1 MNTILLGRKVQK
13 GYCVTPFSSSRIQA
27 KAPFFPFFGVQTMSN
42 CTITFHLGTTLSQ
55 AHNIRDPKVT
65 AKEPHIDPHGQH
77 ETLIHESVED
87 AYKRLF
93 DKALAEYNAKQKK
106 PCRRIA
112 DYYEHIKAS
121 KEHHAVYEAIVG
133 IYGKD
138 EHGKEST
145 SAIERTECT
154 RLLKE
159 YLKQFQAQ
167 NPQLIVVGAY
177 IHADEEGKYP
187 HLHLDFIPVAN
198 GQKNGLSKKVSL
210 KGALQ
215 QQFKSTNFK
224 YSATAQEAWCDIQR
238 KNLQELAQAQGH
250 TVLTGVSGGRKHVHT
265 KLYKAEIT
273 NVKKQVDTKLAIHT
287 ELLDEVAQSPKIEAK
302 KNFFGSGYTISAQ
315 QYNDLSKVQALA
327 QVASQKLK
335 KIEKT
340 HNGEALKSAF
350 EELERQKEELN
361 SKNKAFI
368 ELQNEL
374 KTERNLR
381 FLKEQENK
389 KLALELQKTEH
400 SFRQMQEVLKTAVK
414 WIELVMTSLK
424 PDVQKNIKEFITKI
438 VEAGFIR
445 KTKTRSR

>member
-1 MNTILLGRKVQK
+1 
-13 GYCVTPFSSSRIQA
+13 
-27 KAPFFPFFGVQTMSN
+27 MSN

-55 AHNIRDPKVT
+55 AHNVRDPEIT
-65 AKEPHIDPHGQH
+65 AKEPHIDPNGQH
-77 ETLIHESVED
+77 ETLIHKSVESE
-87 AYKRLF
+87 YKRLF
-93 DKALAEYNAKQKK
+93 GEALSEYNKKQKK

-138 EHGKEST
+138 EHGKESI

-159 YLKQFQAQ
+159 YLTQFQAQ
-167 NPQLIVVGAY
+167 NPQLHVIGAY

-187 HLHLDFIPVAN
+187 HMHLDFIPVAQGN
-198 GQKNGLSKKVSL
+198 KNGLSKKVSL

-215 QQFKSTNFK
+215 QQFKSNNFK
-224 YSATAQEAWCDIQR
+224 YSATAQEAWCEIQR
-238 KNLQELAQAQGH
+238 KNLQELAQANGH

-315 QYNDLSKVQALA
+315 QYENLSKVSAIA
-327 QVASQKLK
+327 QVTSQKLK
-335 KIEKT
+335 KLEKT
-340 HNGEALKSAF
+340 HSGEALKNAV
-350 EELERQKEELN
+350 EELERQKKELN
-361 SKNKAFI
+361 SKNKAVI
-368 ELQNEL
+368 ELQEEL
-374 KTERNLR
+374 KTEKKLR
-381 FLKEQENK
+381 FLKEDENK
-389 KLALELQKTEH
+389 KLELELQKTKT
-400 SFRQMQEVLKTAVK
+400 SLRQIQEILKHAVK
-414 WIELVMTSLK
+414 WIELAMSSLK
-424 PDVQKNIKEFITKI
+424 PEFQKNIKEFITKI
-438 VEAGFIR
+438 TEAGFIR
-445 KTKTRSR
+445 NTKTRSR

>member
-1 MNTILLGRKVQK
+1 
-13 GYCVTPFSSSRIQA
+13 
-27 KAPFFPFFGVQTMSN
+27 MSN

-55 AHNIRDPKVT
+55 SHNVRDPKVT
-65 AKEPHIDPHGQH
+65 SKEPHIDPHGQH
-77 ETLIHESVED
+77 ETLIHEDVEC

-93 DKALAEYNAKQKK
+93 DEALSEYNEKQKK
-106 PCRRIA
+106 PCRRIF
-112 DYYEHIKAS
+112 DYYEHIKNS
-121 KEHHAVYEAIVG
+121 KEHHAVYEAIIG
-133 IYGKD
+133 LYGKD
-138 EHGKEST
+138 EYGKEAIN
-145 SAIERTECT
+145 AIERTECT
-154 RLLKE
+154 RMLKE

-167 NPQLIVVGAY
+167 NPQLHVIGAY

-187 HLHLDFIPVAN
+187 HMHLDFIPVAN
-198 GQKNGLSKKVSL
+198 GQKNGLSRKVSL

-224 YSATAQEAWCDIQR
+224 FSATAQETWCDIQR

-250 TVLTGVSGGRKHVHT
+250 HVLTGVSGGRKHVHT
-265 KLYKAEIT
+265 KLYKSEIN
-273 NVKKQVDTKLAIHT
+273 NVKKQVDTKLAIHE
-287 ELLDEVAQSPKIEAK
+287 ELLEEVAQSPKINAK
-302 KNFFGSGYTISAQ
+302 KNFFGSGYTISAK
-315 QYNDLSKVQALA
+315 QYEDLSQVSAIA
-327 QVASQKLK
+327 QVTSQKLK

-340 HNGEALKSAF
+340 HNGEVLKSAF

-361 SKNKAFI
+361 LKNKAFV

-381 FLKEQENK
+381 FLKELENK

-414 WIELVMTSLK
+414 WIELVMSSLR

-438 VEAGFIR
+438 SEAGFIR
-445 KTKTRSR
+445 KTRSRSR

>member
-1 MNTILLGRKVQK
+1 
-13 GYCVTPFSSSRIQA
+13 
-27 KAPFFPFFGVQTMSN
+27 MSN

-55 AHNIRDPKVT
+55 AHNVRDPKVT
-65 AKEPHIDPHGQH
+65 AKEPHIDPNGSH
-77 ETLIHESVED
+77 ETLIHESVES

-93 DKALAEYNAKQKK
+93 DEALSEYNEKQKK

-112 DYYEHIKAS
+112 SYYEHIKGS
-121 KEHHAVYEAIVG
+121 KEHHAVYEAIIG
-133 IYGKD
+133 FYGKN
-138 EHGKEST
+138 EYGKEST

-154 RLLKE
+154 RMLKE

-224 YSATAQEAWCDIQR
+224 YSATAQEAWCEIQR
-238 KNLQELAQAQGH
+238 KNLQELAQSQGH

-265 KLYKAEIT
+265 KLYKAEINT
-273 NVKKQVDTKLAIHT
+273 VKKQIDTKLAIHQ
-287 ELLDEVAQSPKIEAK
+287 ELLDEVAEAPKIQAK
-302 KNFFGSGYTISAQ
+302 KNFFGHGYTISAQ
-315 QYNDLSKVQALA
+315 QYQDLSNVQALA

-340 HNGEALKSAF
+340 HSGEALKNAV
-350 EELERQKEELN
+350 EEIKRQKEELN
-361 SKNKAFI
+361 SKNKAVI
-368 ELQNEL
+368 ELQEAL
-374 KTERNLR
+374 KTEKNLR

-389 KLALELQKTEH
+389 KLDLELQKTKT
-400 SFRQMQEVLKTAVK
+400 SLNQFQEVLKTAVE
-414 WIELVMTSLK
+414 WIELVMSSLK
-424 PDVQKNIKEFITKI
+424 PDVQKNIKEFIAKI
-438 VEAGFIR
+438 TEAGFVR
-445 KTKTRSR
+445 KSKTRSRSR

>member
-1 MNTILLGRKVQK
+1 
-13 GYCVTPFSSSRIQA
+13 
-27 KAPFFPFFGVQTMSN
+27 MSN

-55 AHNIRDPKVT
+55 AHNVRDPKVT
-65 AKEPHIDPHGQH
+65 AKEPHIDPNGQH

-93 DKALAEYNAKQKK
+93 DEALAEYNNKQKK

-121 KEHHAVYEAIVG
+121 KEHHACYEAIIGV
-133 IYGKD
+133 YGKD
-138 EHGKEST
+138 EYGNEAPN
-145 SAIERTECT
+145 AISRTECT
-154 RLLKE
+154 RMLKE

-215 QQFKSTNFK
+215 QQFKSNNFK

-265 KLYKAEIT
+265 KLYKAEINT
-273 NVKKQVDTKLAIHT
+273 VKKQIDTKLAIHQ
-287 ELLDEVAQSPKIEAK
+287 ELLDEVAEAPKIQAK

-315 QYNDLSKVQALA
+315 QYENLSKVGAIA
-327 QVASQKLK
+327 QVASKKLK
-335 KIEKT
+335 KLEKT
-340 HNGEALKSAF
+340 HSGEALKNAL
-350 EELERQKEELN
+350 EEFERQKEELN
-361 SKNKAFI
+361 SKNRAVI
-368 ELQNEL
+368 ELQEAI

-389 KLALELQKTEH
+389 KLVLELQKTKT
-400 SFRQMQEVLKTAVK
+400 SLNQFQEVLKHAVE
-414 WIELVMTSLK
+414 WIELVMSSLR
-424 PDVQKNIKEFITKI
+424 PDVQKNIKQFITKI
-438 VEAGFIR
+438 SEAGFVR
-445 KTKTRSR
+445 KSKTRSR

>member
-1 MNTILLGRKVQK
+1 
-13 GYCVTPFSSSRIQA
+13 
-27 KAPFFPFFGVQTMSN
+27 MSN

-55 AHNIRDPKVT
+55 SHNVRDPKVT
-65 AKEPHIDPHGQH
+65 AKEPHIDPHGSH
-77 ETLIHESVED
+77 ETLIHEDVET

-93 DKALAEYNAKQKK
+93 DEALAEYNNKQKK

-112 DYYEHIKAS
+112 DYYEHIKGS
-121 KEHHAVYEAIVG
+121 KEHHAVYEAIIG
-133 IYGKD
+133 FYGKN
-138 EHGKEST
+138 EYGKEST

-154 RLLKE
+154 KMLKE

-187 HLHLDFIPVAN
+187 HMHLDFIPVAN

-224 YSATAQEAWCDIQR
+224 FSSTAQEAWCDIQR
-238 KNLQELAQAQGH
+238 KNLQELAQSQGH

-273 NVKKQVDTKLAIHT
+273 NVKKQVDAKLAIHE
-287 ELLDEVAQSPKIEAK
+287 ELLDEVAQAPKIEAK

-315 QYNDLSKVQALA
+315 QYQKLSTVQAVA

-335 KIEKT
+335 KLEKT
-340 HNGEALKSAF
+340 HSGEALKNAV
-350 EELERQKEELN
+350 EELERKKEELN
-361 SKNKAFI
+361 SKNKAVI

-374 KTERNLR
+374 KTEKKLR
-381 FLKEQENK
+381 FLKEEENK
-389 KLALELQKTEH
+389 KLALELQKTKT
-400 SFRQMQEVLKTAVK
+400 SLNQFQEVLKHAVE
-414 WIELVMTSLK
+414 WIELVMSSLR
-424 PDVQKNIKEFITKI
+424 PDVQKNIKQFITKI
-438 VEAGFIR
+438 AEAGFIR

>member
-1 MNTILLGRKVQK
+1 
-13 GYCVTPFSSSRIQA
+13 
-27 KAPFFPFFGVQTMSN
+27 MSN

-55 AHNIRDPKVT
+55 AHNIREPKVT
-65 AKEPHIDPHGQH
+65 EKEPHIDPHGQH
-77 ETLIHESVED
+77 ETLIHESLED

-93 DKALAEYNAKQKK
+93 DDALHEYNNKQKK

-112 DYYEHIKAS
+112 DYYGHIKTS

-138 EHGKEST
+138 EHGKESI

-159 YLKQFQAQ
+159 YLTQFQAQ
-167 NPQLIVVGAY
+167 NPQLHVIGAY

-187 HLHLDFIPVAN
+187 HMHLDFIPVAQGN
-198 GQKNGLSKKVSL
+198 KNGLSKKVSL

-224 YSATAQEAWCDIQR
+224 YSATAQEAWCEIQR
-238 KNLQELAQAQGH
+238 KNLQELAQSQGH

-265 KLYKAEIT
+265 KLYKAEINT
-273 NVKKQVDTKLAIHT
+273 VKKQVDAKLAIHQ
-287 ELLDEVAQSPKIEAK
+287 ELLDEVAQSPKIDAK

-315 QYNDLSKVQALA
+315 QYENLSKVSAIA

-350 EELERQKEELN
+350 EEIERQKEELN
-361 SKNKAFI
+361 SKNKAVI

-400 SFRQMQEVLKTAVK
+400 SLNQFREVLKAAVK

-424 PDVQKNIKEFITKI
+424 PDIQKNIKEFITKI
-438 VEAGFIR
+438 SEAGFIR
-445 KTKTRSR
+445 KSKSRSR

>member
-1 MNTILLGRKVQK
+1 
-13 GYCVTPFSSSRIQA
+13 
-27 KAPFFPFFGVQTMSN
+27 MSN

-55 AHNIRDPKVT
+55 AHNVRDPKVT
-65 AKEPHIDPHGQH
+65 AKELHIDPNGQH
-77 ETLIHESVED
+77 ETLIHEDVED

-93 DKALAEYNAKQKK
+93 DDALSEYNQKQKK

-112 DYYEHIKAS
+112 SYYEHINAS
-121 KEHHAVYEAIVG
+121 KEHHTCYEAIIG
-133 IYGKD
+133 LYGKD
-138 EHGKEST
+138 EYGKESI
-145 SAIERTECT
+145 SAISRTECT

-159 YLKQFQAQ
+159 YLTQFQAQ
-167 NPQLIVVGAY
+167 NPQLHVIGAY

-198 GQKNGLSKKVSL
+198 GNKNGLSKKVSL

-361 SKNKAFI
+361 SKNKAFV

-374 KTERNLR
+374 KTEKKLR

-389 KLALELQKTEH
+389 KLALELQKTKH
-400 SFRQMQEVLKTAVK
+400 SLNQFQEVLKAAVK
-414 WIELVMTSLK
+414 WIELVMSSLR

-438 VEAGFIR
+438 SEAGFIR
-445 KTKTRSR
+445 KTRSRSR

>member
-1 MNTILLGRKVQK
+1 
-13 GYCVTPFSSSRIQA
+13 
-27 KAPFFPFFGVQTMSN
+27 MSN

-55 AHNIRDPKVT
+55 SHNVRDPKVT
-65 AKEPHIDPHGQH
+65 AKEPHIDPNGSH
-77 ETLIHESVED
+77 ETLIHEDVET

-93 DKALAEYNAKQKK
+93 DEALAEYNSKQKK
-106 PCRRIA
+106 PCRRIES
-112 DYYEHIKAS
+112 YYEHIKAS
-121 KEHHAVYEAIVG
+121 KEHHTCYEAIIGV
-133 IYGKD
+133 YGKD
-138 EHGKEST
+138 EHGKEAPN
-145 SAIERTECT
+145 AISRTECT

-167 NPQLIVVGAY
+167 NPQLIVIGAY
-177 IHADEEGKYP
+177 LHADEEGKYP
-187 HLHLDFIPVAN
+187 HMHLDFIPVAQGN
-198 GQKNGLSKKVSL
+198 KNGLSKKVSL

-224 YSATAQEAWCDIQR
+224 FSATAQETWCDIQR

-265 KLYKAEIT
+265 KLYKAEINT
-273 NVKKQVDTKLAIHT
+273 VKKQVDTKLAIHE
-287 ELLDEVAQSPKIEAK
+287 ELLEEVAQSPKINAK
-302 KNFFGSGYTISAQ
+302 KNFFGSGYTISAK
-315 QYNDLSKVQALA
+315 QYEDLSQVSAIA

-340 HNGEALKSAF
+340 HNGEALKNAV
-350 EELERQKEELN
+350 EQLERQKKELN
-361 SKNKAFI
+361 SKNKAFV
-368 ELQNEL
+368 ELQEEL
-374 KTERNLR
+374 KTEKKLR

-424 PDVQKNIKEFITKI
+424 PDIQKNIKQFITKI
-438 VEAGFIR
+438 SEAGFIR

>member
-1 MNTILLGRKVQK
+1 
-13 GYCVTPFSSSRIQA
+13 
-27 KAPFFPFFGVQTMSN
+27 MSN

-55 AHNIRDPKVT
+55 SHNVRDPKVT
-65 AKEPHIDPHGQH
+65 SKEPHIDPHGQH
-77 ETLIHESVED
+77 ETLIHEDVEC

-93 DKALAEYNAKQKK
+93 DEALSEYNEKQKK

-112 DYYEHIKAS
+112 SYYEHIKGS

-133 IYGKD
+133 VYGKD
-138 EHGKEST
+138 EYGKEST

-154 RLLKE
+154 RMLKE

-224 YSATAQEAWCDIQR
+224 YSATAQEAWCEIQR
-238 KNLQELAQAQGH
+238 KNLQELAQSQGH

-265 KLYKAEIT
+265 KLYKTEIN

-287 ELLDEVAQSPKIEAK
+287 ELLEEVAEAPKIQAK
-302 KNFFGSGYTISAQ
+302 KNFFGHGYTISAQ
-315 QYNDLSKVQALA
+315 QYENLSKVQAIA

-340 HNGEALKSAF
+340 HSGEALKNAV
-350 EELERQKEELN
+350 EQLERQKKELD
-361 SKNKAFI
+361 SKNKAVI
-368 ELQNEL
+368 ELQEAL

-381 FLKEQENK
+381 FLKEEENK
-389 KLALELQKTEH
+389 KLALVLQKTEH
-400 SFRQMQEVLKTAVK
+400 SFRQIQEVLKTAVK

-424 PDVQKNIKEFITKI
+424 PEVQKNIKEFITKI
-438 VEAGFIR
+438 TEAGFIR

>member
-13 GYCVTPFSSSRIQA
+13 GYCVTPFSSSKIQA

-55 AHNIRDPKVT
+55 AHNVRDPKVT
-65 AKEPHIDPHGQH
+65 AKEPHIDPNGSH
-77 ETLIHESVED
+77 ETLIHESVES

-93 DKALAEYNAKQKK
+93 DDALAEYNEKQKK
-106 PCRRIA
+106 PSRRIL

-121 KEHHAVYEAIVG
+121 KEHHAVYEAIIG
-133 IYGKD
+133 LYGKD
-138 EHGKEST
+138 EYGNEAIN
-145 SAIERTECT
+145 AIERTECT
-154 RLLKE
+154 RMLKE

-167 NPQLIVVGAY
+167 NPQLHVIGAY

-187 HLHLDFIPVAN
+187 HMHLDFVPVAN
-198 GQKNGLSKKVSL
+198 GNKNGLSKKVSL
-210 KGALQ
+210 KSALQ

-224 YSATAQEAWCDIQR
+224 FSATAQETWCEIQR
-238 KNLQELAQAQGH
+238 KNLQELAQAQGY

-265 KLYKAEIT
+265 KLYKSEIST
-273 NVKKQVDTKLAIHT
+273 VKKQVDAKLAIHQ
-287 ELLDEVAQSPKIEAK
+287 ELLEEVAQAPKIEAK

-315 QYNDLSKVQALA
+315 QYQDLSKVQALA

-340 HNGEALKSAF
+340 HSGEALKNAV
-350 EELERQKEELN
+350 EQLERQKEELN
-361 SKNKAFI
+361 SKNKAVI

-374 KTERNLR
+374 KTEKKLR

-400 SFRQMQEVLKTAVK
+400 SLNQFREVLKHAVE
-414 WIELVMTSLK
+414 WIELVITSLK
-424 PDVQKNIKEFITKI
+424 PDIQKNIKEFITKI
-438 VEAGFIR
+438 SEAGFVR
-445 KTKTRSR
+445 KSKTRSR

>member
-1 MNTILLGRKVQK
+1 
-13 GYCVTPFSSSRIQA
+13 
-27 KAPFFPFFGVQTMSN
+27 MSN

-55 AHNIRDPKVT
+55 AHNVRDPKVT
-65 AKEPHIDPHGQH
+65 AKEPHIDPNGSH
-77 ETLIHESVED
+77 ETLIHESVES

-93 DKALAEYNAKQKK
+93 DEALAEYNNKQKK

-112 DYYEHIKAS
+112 DYYEHIKGS

-154 RLLKE
+154 RMLKE

-167 NPQLIVVGAY
+167 NPQLIVIGAY

-187 HLHLDFIPVAN
+187 HMHLDFIPVAQ
-198 GQKNGLSKKVSL
+198 GKKNGLSKKVSL

-215 QQFKSTNFK
+215 QQFKSNNFK
-224 YSATAQEAWCDIQR
+224 YSATAQEAWCEIQR
-238 KNLQELAQAQGH
+238 KNLQELAQANGH

-265 KLYKAEIT
+265 NLYKAEMST
-273 NVKKQVDTKLAIHT
+273 VKKQVDAKLAIHE
-287 ELLDEVAQSPKIEAK
+287 ELLDEVAQAPKIEAK

-315 QYNDLSKVQALA
+315 QYQDLSKVQALA

-350 EELERQKEELN
+350 EEIERQKEELN
-361 SKNKAFI
+361 SKNKAVI
-368 ELQNEL
+368 ELQEAL
-374 KTERNLR
+374 KTEKKLR
-381 FLKEQENK
+381 FLKEEENK

-400 SFRQMQEVLKTAVK
+400 SLNQFREVLKAAVK
-414 WIELVMTSLK
+414 WIELVMSSLRPEVK
-424 PDVQKNIKEFITKI
+424 KNIKEFIEQI
-438 VEAGFIR
+438 AEAGFIR
-445 KTKTRSR
+445 KSKSRSR

>member
-1 MNTILLGRKVQK
+1 
-13 GYCVTPFSSSRIQA
+13 
-27 KAPFFPFFGVQTMSN
+27 MSN

-55 AHNIRDPKVT
+55 SHNVRDPKVT
-65 AKEPHIDPHGQH
+65 SKEPHIDPHGQH
-77 ETLIHESVED
+77 ETLIHEDVEC

-93 DKALAEYNAKQKK
+93 DEALSEYNEKQKK
-106 PCRRIA
+106 PCRRIF
-112 DYYEHIKAS
+112 DYYEHIKNS
-121 KEHHAVYEAIVG
+121 KEHHAVYEAIIG
-133 IYGKD
+133 LYGKD
-138 EHGKEST
+138 EYGKEAIN
-145 SAIERTECT
+145 AIERTECT
-154 RLLKE
+154 RMLKE

-167 NPQLIVVGAY
+167 NPQLHVIGAY

-187 HLHLDFIPVAN
+187 HMHLDFIPVAN

-224 YSATAQEAWCDIQR
+224 YSATAQEAWCEIQR
-238 KNLQELAQAQGH
+238 KNLQELAQSQGH

-265 KLYKAEIT
+265 KLYKTEIN

-287 ELLDEVAQSPKIEAK
+287 ELLEEVAQAPKIEAK

-315 QYNDLSKVQALA
+315 QYQDLSKVQALA

-340 HNGEALKSAF
+340 HNGEALKSAL

-361 SKNKAFI
+361 SKNKAFV

-374 KTERNLR
+374 KTEKNLR

-389 KLALELQKTEH
+389 KLYLELQKTKT
-400 SFRQMQEVLKTAVK
+400 SLNQFQEVLKHAVE
-414 WIELVMTSLK
+414 WIELVMSSLK
-424 PDVQKNIKEFITKI
+424 PDVQKNIKEFIAKI
-438 VEAGFIR
+438 TEAGFVR
-445 KTKTRSR
+445 KSKTRSRSR

>member
-1 MNTILLGRKVQK
+1 
-13 GYCVTPFSSSRIQA
+13 
-27 KAPFFPFFGVQTMSN
+27 MSN

-55 AHNIRDPKVT
+55 AHNVRDPKVT

-93 DKALAEYNAKQKK
+93 DEALAEYNSKQKK
-106 PCRRIA
+106 PSRRIA

-138 EHGKEST
+138 EYGKEAIN
-145 SAIERTECT
+145 AIERSECT
-154 RLLKE
+154 RMLKE
-159 YLKQFQAQ
+159 YLAQFQAQ
-167 NPQLIVVGAY
+167 NPQLHVIGAY

-187 HLHLDFIPVAN
+187 HMHLDFIPVAMGN
-198 GQKNGLSKKVSL
+198 KNGLSKKVSL

-224 YSATAQEAWCDIQR
+224 FSSTAQEAWCDIQR
-238 KNLQELAQAQGH
+238 KNLQELAQSQGH
-250 TVLTGVSGGRKHVHT
+250 AVLTGVSGGRKHVHT
-265 KLYKAEIT
+265 KLYKAEINT
-273 NVKKQVDTKLAIHT
+273 VKKQIDTKLAIHQ
-287 ELLDEVAQSPKIEAK
+287 ELLDEVAQAPKIQAK

-315 QYNDLSKVQALA
+315 QYENLSKVGAIA

-340 HNGEALKSAF
+340 HNGEALKNAI
-350 EELERQKEELN
+350 EEIKRQKEELN
-361 SKNKAFI
+361 SKNKAVI
-368 ELQNEL
+368 ELQEAL

-381 FLKEQENK
+381 NLKEQENK
-389 KLALELQKTEH
+389 KLVLELQKTEH

-424 PDVQKNIKEFITKI
+424 PDVQKNIKEFITRI
-438 VEAGFIR
+438 SEVGFI
-445 KTKTRSR
+445 KTKTKSRSR

>member
-1 MNTILLGRKVQK
+1 M
-13 GYCVTPFSSSRIQA
+13 
-27 KAPFFPFFGVQTMSN
+27 
-42 CTITFHLGTTLSQ
+42 
-55 AHNIRDPKVT
+55 
-65 AKEPHIDPHGQH
+65 
-77 ETLIHESVED
+77 
-87 AYKRLF
+87 
-93 DKALAEYNAKQKK
+93 
-106 PCRRIA
+106 
-112 DYYEHIKAS
+112 
-121 KEHHAVYEAIVG
+121 
-133 IYGKD
+133 
-138 EHGKEST
+138 
-145 SAIERTECT
+145 
-154 RLLKE
+154 LKE
-159 YLKQFQAQ
+159 YLTQFQAQ
-167 NPQLIVVGAY
+167 NPQLIVIGAY

-187 HLHLDFIPVAN
+187 HMHLDFIPVAQGN
-198 GQKNGLSKKVSL
+198 KNGLSKKVSL

-224 YSATAQEAWCDIQR
+224 FSSTAQEAWCDIQR

-265 KLYKAEIT
+265 KLYKAEIN

-287 ELLDEVAQSPKIEAK
+287 ELLEEVAEAPKIQAK

-315 QYNDLSKVQALA
+315 QYENLSKVQALA

-361 SKNKAFI
+361 SKNKAFV

-400 SFRQMQEVLKTAVK
+400 SFRQMQEVLKHAVE
-414 WIELVMTSLK
+414 WIELVMSSLR
-424 PDVQKNIKEFITKI
+424 PDVQKNIKQFITKI
-438 VEAGFIR
+438 VEAGFVR
-445 KTKTRSR
+445 KSKSRSR

>member
-1 MNTILLGRKVQK
+1 
-13 GYCVTPFSSSRIQA
+13 
-27 KAPFFPFFGVQTMSN
+27 MSN

-55 AHNIRDPKVT
+55 SHNVRDPKVT
-65 AKEPHIDPHGQH
+65 SKEPHIDPHGQH
-77 ETLIHESVED
+77 ETLIHEDVES

-93 DKALAEYNAKQKK
+93 DDALSEYNQKQKK
-106 PCRRIA
+106 PSRRIA
-112 DYYEHIKAS
+112 SYYEHIKGS

-133 IYGKD
+133 VYGKD
-138 EHGKEST
+138 EYGKEST

-154 RLLKE
+154 RMLKE

-167 NPQLIVVGAY
+167 NPQLIVIGAY
-177 IHADEEGKYP
+177 LHADEEGKYP
-187 HLHLDFIPVAN
+187 HMHLDFIPVAQGN
-198 GQKNGLSKKVSL
+198 KNGLSKKVSL

-215 QQFKSTNFK
+215 QQFKSNNFK

-238 KNLQELAQAQGH
+238 KNLQELAQSQGH

-265 KLYKAEIT
+265 NLYKAEMST
-273 NVKKQVDTKLAIHT
+273 VKKQVDAKLAIHE
-287 ELLDEVAQSPKIEAK
+287 ELLEEVAQAPKIEAK

-315 QYNDLSKVQALA
+315 QYQDLSKVQALA

-340 HNGEALKSAF
+340 HNGEALKNAV

-361 SKNKAFI
+361 SKNKAVI
-368 ELQNEL
+368 ELQEAL

-381 FLKEQENK
+381 FLKEVENK

-400 SFRQMQEVLKTAVK
+400 SFRQIQEVLKTAVK

-424 PDVQKNIKEFITKI
+424 PEVQKNIKEFITKI
-438 VEAGFIR
+438 TEAGFI
-445 KTKTRSR
+445 KTKTRSRSR

>member
-1 MNTILLGRKVQK
+1 
-13 GYCVTPFSSSRIQA
+13 
-27 KAPFFPFFGVQTMSN
+27 MSN

-55 AHNIRDPKVT
+55 AHNVRDPKVT

-77 ETLIHESVED
+77 ETLIHEDVEC

-93 DKALAEYNAKQKK
+93 DEALSEYNEKQKK

-112 DYYEHIKAS
+112 SYYEHIKGS
-121 KEHHAVYEAIVG
+121 KEHHAVYEAIIG
-133 IYGKD
+133 FYGKD
-138 EHGKEST
+138 EYGKEAPN
-145 SAIERTECT
+145 AISRTECT
-154 RLLKE
+154 RMLKE

-167 NPQLIVVGAY
+167 NPQLIVIGAY
-177 IHADEEGKYP
+177 LHADEEGKYP
-187 HLHLDFIPVAN
+187 HMHLDFIPVAN

-215 QQFKSTNFK
+215 QQFKSNNFK

-265 KLYKAEIT
+265 KLYKAEINT
-273 NVKKQVDTKLAIHT
+273 VKKQIDTKLAIHT
-287 ELLDEVAQSPKIEAK
+287 ELLEEVAQAPKIEAK

-315 QYNDLSKVQALA
+315 QYENLSKVGAIA

-350 EELERQKEELN
+350 EEIERQKEELN
-361 SKNKAFI
+361 SKNKAVI

-374 KTERNLR
+374 KTEKNLR

-389 KLALELQKTEH
+389 KLVSELQKTKL
-400 SFRQMQEVLKTAVK
+400 SLNQFQEVLKHAVD
-414 WIELVMTSLK
+414 WIELVMSSLR
-424 PDVQKNIKEFITKI
+424 PDVQKNIKQFITKI
-438 VEAGFIR
+438 AEAGFIR

>member
-1 MNTILLGRKVQK
+1 
-13 GYCVTPFSSSRIQA
+13 
-27 KAPFFPFFGVQTMSN
+27 MSN

-55 AHNIRDPKVT
+55 AHNVRDPKVT
-65 AKEPHIDPHGQH
+65 AKEPHIDPNGQH
-77 ETLIHESVED
+77 ETLIHEDVGN

-93 DKALAEYNAKQKK
+93 DEALAEYNNKQKK

-138 EHGKEST
+138 EYGKEAINA
-145 SAIERTECT
+145 AIERSECT
-154 RLLKE
+154 RMLKE
-159 YLKQFQAQ
+159 YLAQFQAQ
-167 NPQLIVVGAY
+167 NPQLHVIGAY

-187 HLHLDFIPVAN
+187 HMHLDFIPVAN
-198 GQKNGLSKKVSL
+198 GNKNGLSKKVSL

-265 KLYKAEIT
+265 KLFKAEIN
-273 NVKKQVDTKLAIHT
+273 NVKKQLDAKLAIHT
-287 ELLDEVAQSPKIEAK
+287 ELLEEVAQAPKIEAK

-315 QYNDLSKVQALA
+315 QYQNLSTVQALA

-340 HNGEALKSAF
+340 HNGEALKNAV
-350 EELERQKEELN
+350 EQLERQKKELN
-361 SKNKAFI
+361 SKNRAVI
-368 ELQNEL
+368 ELQETL

-381 FLKEQENK
+381 ELKEQENK
-389 KLALELQKTEH
+389 KLALELQKTKH
-400 SFRQMQEVLKTAVK
+400 SLNQFQEVLKHAVE
-414 WIELVMTSLK
+414 WIEFVMSSLK
-424 PDVQKNIKEFITKI
+424 PDVQKNIKQFITKI
-438 VEAGFIR
+438 SEAGFIKTKT
-445 KTKTRSR
+445 KTKTRSRSR